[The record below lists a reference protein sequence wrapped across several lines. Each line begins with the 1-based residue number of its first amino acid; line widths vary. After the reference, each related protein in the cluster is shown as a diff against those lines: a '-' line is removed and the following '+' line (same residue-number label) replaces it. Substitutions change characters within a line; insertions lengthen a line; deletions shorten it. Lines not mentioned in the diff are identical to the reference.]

1 MARWGKIGILER
13 MRMEG
18 STDDDKD
25 ILNWQKGGF
34 VV

>member
-1 MARWGKIGILER
+1 MARWVRVGILER
-13 MRMEG
+13 TRMEG
-18 STDDDKD
+18 LTDDDKD